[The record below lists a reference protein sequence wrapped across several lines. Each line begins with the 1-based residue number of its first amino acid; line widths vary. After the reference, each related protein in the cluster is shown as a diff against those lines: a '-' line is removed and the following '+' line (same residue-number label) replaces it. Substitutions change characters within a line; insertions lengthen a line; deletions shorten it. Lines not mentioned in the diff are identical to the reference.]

1 MDEGVYICATA
12 FFLPLMLFV
21 FRRVVLNYLG
31 LSFCPGFGAISTNK
45 LAKHM

>member
-1 MDEGVYICATA
+1 MRVSIYVRQL